1 MGAAWCSKVKAYI
14 ETEAKTAEADA
25 QKLAS
30 TVSSAIMSEINNT
43 LVPQLKTIVEN
54 AIQQTA
60 AQVQAEMKK

>member
-1 MGAAWCSKVKAYI
+1 MGAAWCSKVKADI
-14 ETEAKTAEADA
+14 EAEAKTAEADA

-60 AQVQAEMKK
+60 AQVRTEMKK